1 MSTRPDLDKL
11 PALPRDDKG
20 PVFKA
25 PWEAQAFAMTL
36 KLYEAGCFTWGEW
49 ATQLGREIADAG
61 KAGDPDLGDTYYRHW
76 LAALEK
82 LVSAK
87 GLVGTEIL
95 AARKEAWRAAAAR
108 TPHGQPILLKEDA
121 ADERQK

>member
-11 PALPRDDKG
+11 PALPRDDTG

-49 ATQLGREIADAG
+49 AAQLGREIADAG

-108 TPHGQPILLKEDA
+108 TPHGQSILLEEEGT
-121 ADERQK
+121 DERQK